1 MTISI
6 KTTFFPFESY
16 LLPSSQYKIEHTSC
30 ELLIVFVQAII
41 LDFSPLSSNSALD
54 QRVQSNPKY
63 SMRP

>member
-30 ELLIVFVQAII
+30 ELLIVFFQAII

-63 SMRP
+63 SMRA